1 MIECNAE
8 SFPWHKYQEGD
19 CMKKY
24 LFLIL
29 AFVFVACGCQT
40 NKTRVAEG
48 AGIGGT
54 VGAIAGGILG
64 YQSGHPLQGA
74 AIGGAVG
81 AGTGAIVGAQIK
93 KPGPDASSPTP
104 AQLTMQQIVD
114 LTKQGVSSDEIISKI
129 KAANPKY
136 SLTADDIDYLR
147 KQGVSQRVI
156 EIMQTYK

>member
-1 MIECNAE
+1 
-8 SFPWHKYQEGD
+8 
-19 CMKKY
+19 MKKVFY
-24 LFLIL
+24 LPVIL
-29 AFVFVACGCQT
+29 GLVFIVTGCQT

-74 AIGGAVG
+74 AIGGAIG
-81 AGTGAIVGAQIK
+81 AGTGAVVGSQIN
-93 KPGPDASSPTP
+93 KPGQETQTQASR
-104 AQLTMQQIVD
+104 QITMQQIVD
-114 LTKQGVSSDEIISKI
+114 WTKQGVSSDGIISKI

-136 SLTADDIDYLR
+136 SLTADDVDYLN

-156 EIMQTYK
+156 ETMQAYK

>member
-1 MIECNAE
+1 V
-8 SFPWHKYQEGD
+8 
-19 CMKKY
+19 KKVFY
-24 LFLIL
+24 LPVIL
-29 AFVFVACGCQT
+29 GLVFIVTGCQT

-74 AIGGAVG
+74 AIGGAIG
-81 AGTGAIVGAQIK
+81 AGTGAVVGSQIN
-93 KPGPDASSPTP
+93 KPGQETQTQASR
-104 AQLTMQQIVD
+104 QITMQQIVD
-114 LTKQGVSSDEIISKI
+114 WTKQGVSSDGIISKI

-136 SLTADDIDYLR
+136 SLTADDVDYLN

-156 EIMQTYK
+156 ETMQAYK